1 MRATRI
7 PQHES
12 SFFTNKKDS
21 DGILF
26 ELNEQ
31 SIRIRN
37 TEEVMN
43 FVKCRRADGVTSYKY
58 DEQVEKTQIVLHFTA
73 GYLKGDLRALTTED
87 REVSTAFLIA
97 RNGTI
102 LNLFPWKDWSYHLG
116 LGAVGGN
123 TKGSKKT
130 IGIELSNIG
139 YLKKVGD
146 QLVSHFGVSDVYCS
160 MNETEFYTKLETPFR
175 KFEYYATYTNEQ
187 YESLIVLLRF
197 LTNQFDIPREFLPEE
212 IRYITGT
219 VSDVPSFKGI
229 TSHINYRVSDKWD
242 IGPAFDWNRVISG
255 LQA

>member
-7 PQHES
+7 PQHENS
-12 SFFTNKKDS
+12 LFTNKKDS

-31 SIRIRN
+31 SIRIPN
-37 TEEVMN
+37 SEEVMH
-43 FVKCRRADGVTSYKY
+43 FVKCRRDDGVRSYYY
-58 DEQVEKTQIVLHFTA
+58 DQQTEKTQIVLHFTA
-73 GYLKGDLRALTTED
+73 GYLKSDLRALTIDE
-87 REVSTAFLIA
+87 REVSTAFLIP
-97 RNGTI
+97 RNGKI
-102 LNLFPWKDWSYHLG
+102 LNLFPWEDWSYHLG
-116 LGAVGGN
+116 PGAVGGN
-123 TKGSKKT
+123 TNGSKRT